1 MKTPDSLDSLDRKID
16 ELFAS
21 QPLKPSADFTN
32 RVLAATDEFVAK
44 KSPSRT
50 IRPWLRLALPIAALL
65 VAALTLTQLL
75 STKPV
80 ASESSTLIT
89 IDLQEIFI
97 LEEGLTGIADL
108 QDDDLSNADFLD
120 ALIFFNS
127 ETQS

>member
-1 MKTPDSLDSLDRKID
+1 MNTPDSPDSLDRKID

-32 RVLAATDEFVAK
+32 RVLAATDEFAAK

>member
-1 MKTPDSLDSLDRKID
+1 MNTPDSPDPLDRKID
-16 ELFAS
+16 KLFAS
-21 QPLKPSADFTN
+21 QPLKPSADFTE
-32 RVLAATDEFVAK
+32 RVLAATDELAAK

-50 IRPWLRLALPIAALL
+50 IHPWLRLALPIAALL
-65 VAALTLTQLL
+65 AVTFTLTQLL

-80 ASESSTLIT
+80 ASESPTLTT

-108 QDDDLSNADFLD
+108 QEDDLSNADFLD

-127 ETQS
+127 DTQS

>member
-1 MKTPDSLDSLDRKID
+1 MKTPDSPDSLDRKID

-80 ASESSTLIT
+80 ASESSTLTT
-89 IDLQEIFI
+89 IDLQEIFM

>member
-80 ASESSTLIT
+80 ASESSTLTT